1 MSILIV
7 DDSIFIRESL
17 RKILEAHD
25 YDVVGEA
32 EDGLIAVEQYKS
44 LRPQLVLM
52 DISMPNMDGIEAMK
66 HIKQFDPSAKIIVF
80 SSLNQKQFVNEC
92 LHAGALTFISKSAEK
107 SILLDAIAK
116 YISNSKK
123 R

>member
-32 EDGLIAVEQYKS
+32 EDADS
-44 LRPQLVLM
+44 
-52 DISMPNMDGIEAMK
+52 GIEAYKNTKPDLTTMDICMP
-66 HIKQFDPSAKIIVF
+66 IKSGIEAIKEIRAFDNQAKILVCSALGQEILVM
-80 SSLNQKQFVNEC
+80 EAIE
-92 LHAGALTFISKSAEK
+92 AGAKDFIVKPFKKDDIVETVEK
-107 SILLDAIAK
+107 ILA
-116 YISNSKK
+116 S
-123 R
+123 